1 MSAPFIPANVQRYI
15 LIRPGALGDALLAL
29 PALSVLRRAR
39 PQAHITLVARAD
51 VLPLA
56 QASGLADAVSP
67 YDAPT
72 WAALFAGDPDRY
84 DAARAALDGARAI
97 AYIADPD
104 GLVRANLTRLGAA
117 RALVLPGRP
126 PAAGPHAA
134 LHVAR
139 ALAGFDIPVP
149 SALAELSSSLPRL
162 AAPPG
167 DEAHATGV
175 WRAFHL
181 PDDRPVLAL
190 HPGSGGEAKRWPPER
205 FAQIAREAPALGLTP
220 LLLEGPA
227 DAPAVAAV
235 ASTAGVPLPV
245 ARDLGVGP
253 LLALLRRCAVYL
265 GNDSGVT
272 HLAAF
277 AVPRVVALFGPT
289 DPALWSPLSAG
300 ATVLRSPTARMD
312 DIPAADVLAALR
324 SADDHTC

>member
-1 MSAPFIPANVQRYI
+1 MTGGPTRERYV

-29 PALSVLRRAR
+29 PALHLLRQARA
-39 PQAHITLVARAD
+39 QAHITFVARAD

-56 QASGLADAVSP
+56 HASGLADAMSP

-72 WAALFAGDPDRY
+72 WAALFAGAPDRY
-84 DAARAALDGARAI
+84 DAARSALEGAHAI

-117 RALVLPGRP
+117 RALVFPGRP
-126 PAAGPHAA
+126 PASGPHAA
-134 LHVAR
+134 LYVTH

-149 SALAELSSSLPRL
+149 ATAEELVASLPRIV
-162 AAPPG
+162 APPG
-167 DEAHATGV
+167 DEAHAADV
-175 WRAFHL
+175 WRALHL

-190 HPGSGGEAKRWPPER
+190 HPGSGGDAKRWPPDR

-235 ASTAGVPLPV
+235 ASAAGATLPV
-245 ARDLGVGP
+245 ARDLSVGA

-289 DPALWSPLSAG
+289 DPVLWSPLAAG
-300 ATVLRSPTARMD
+300 ASILRSPTARMD
-312 DIPAADVLAALR
+312 DIQTGDVLAALR
-324 SADDHTC
+324 SETGRTS